1 MITGIRWFTNRSC
14 VGIAQVVPDHQKD
27 DYRQTGQAD
36 FKYYITAVPGE
47 DEETDKLFV
56 AAFGS
61 IFPKEAGDILFGVD
75 RE

>member
-1 MITGIRWFTNRSC
+1 MITGVRWFTSRSC
-14 VGIAQVVPDHQKD
+14 VGIAQVVQDHETERYQ
-27 DYRQTGQAD
+27 RTGQAD

-61 IFPKEAGDILFGVD
+61 PFPTDAGDTLFGV
-75 RE
+75 RR